1 MNVEIFALCDA
12 ANDSHGKLNLLG
24 AFDSVWAKTVPAMHP
39 ACSVAVRL
47 RFGQFETGEH
57 RVAIHFID
65 EDGQMSMNPVEGA
78 IQVNPRPIGHLGP
91 SPTSCSTCK
100 VSSSNTMVSTP
111 STCSSTAMKPPRCR
125 CSYANRRRDR
135 CVGDR

>member
-65 EDGQMSMNPVEGA
+65 EDGQMSMNPVDGA
-78 IQVNPRPIGHLGP
+78 IQVNPRTED
-91 SPTSCSTCK
+91 TSA
-100 VSSSNTMVSTP
+100 V
-111 STCSSTAMKPPRCR
+111 
-125 CSYANRRRDR
+125 ANIVLNLQGLKLDHYGEYS
-135 CVGDR
+135 VNLLIDGDEAATLPLFVRQPKA

>member
-65 EDGQMSMNPVEGA
+65 EDGQMSMNPVDGA
-78 IQVNPRPIGHLGP
+78 IQVNPRAEE
-91 SPTSCSTCK
+91 TSA
-100 VSSSNTMVSTP
+100 V
-111 STCSSTAMKPPRCR
+111 
-125 CSYANRRRDR
+125 ANIVLNLQGLKLDHYGEYS
-135 CVGDR
+135 VNLLIDGDEAGSLPLFVRQPKG